1 MPDLDFAAVSGGGT
15 MLIHD
20 AFSSIGVTLALL
32 TTTVF
37 GSSWRYLGRSGS
49 SVEYRRDGLGRRERL
64 LNSAHQLMQPP
75 WFIRNVIVK
84 VLLMLKLRPL
94 TRMLGHTT
102 GDWPY

>member
-1 MPDLDFAAVSGGGT
+1 

-32 TTTVF
+32 ATTVF
-37 GSSWRYLGRSGS
+37 GSSWRYLGRTGS
-49 SVEYRRDGLGRRERL
+49 LAEYRREGLGRRDRL
-64 LNSAHQLMQPP
+64 LNSSRQLIQLP

-84 VLLMLKLRPL
+84 ALLISKLRPL
-94 TRMLGHTT
+94 TRLLGHTS